1 MTPGG
6 VALANE
12 TFARSL
18 AGYPDI
24 VSNATENPPG
34 A

>member
-1 MTPGG
+1 
-6 VALANE
+6 LASG